1 MKYYL
6 VYEEIFEENLNKNI
20 LKNLQNLNYD
30 LLKIQN
36 ISDFSFDNDDILI
49 LYLSEENIYS
59 LFRFCIDKSI
69 KCTILPHKGI
79 MPILNEFGIEND
91 VVKALNNISNSKE
104 SKSLNILYC
113 NEVPVFHSVKIGD
126 MFLFDNSGKKL
137 TAFSKLK
144 MLFEKIKFV
153 LNTPFHPYMI
163 SKEELKIAD
172 TCAMGM
178 SILPN
183 PKNSTVTKLIS
194 EENSKDGFYTAI
206 FAPKSIMEILR
217 FLISGF
223 VLKRK
228 NMNSPK
234 FISYIKSNKLTIS
247 SSKEIKYII
256 DKKEFVSSKINFE
269 LREEKL
275 NFITGPNFDENYNK
289 LTSKSIQ
296 KIQNLPINE
305 SRLEYLSGHLP
316 WFKKASTEEFKD
328 LFDILRKNALLS
340 QEFMVLL
347 ILATLIASFGLLSDS
362 APVIIGAMILAP
374 LMAPII
380 SASMGLVREDKKL
393 LSASLRTLTIGTIGA
408 LFFGFLSSL
417 LLPIEALTGEIQARM
432 SPNLIDLLIA
442 ICSGIAAAYANS
454 REKISQSLAGVAIA
468 VALVPPL
475 AVSGIGI
482 GWWNIQVFQG
492 AFLLYITN
500 LAGIILAS
508 GLTFI
513 FMGYSPFHRAKKG
526 ILPVLLTVLILCIP
540 LGISFNKVAYQTTL
554 ARKIKELNFENIE
567 ISNIQISSGKELY
580 ISLKLTS
587 EYYISPKEIE
597 EIQIKIE
604 EITHKK
610 PVLEFSNSIIR
621 KSKN

>member
-6 VYEEIFEENLNKNI
+6 IYEDALEENLNKNI
-20 LKNLQNLNYD
+20 LKNLQNFNYD
-30 LLKIQN
+30 LLKIEN
-36 ISDFSFDNDDILI
+36 ISDFHFEKDDILL
-49 LYLSEENIYS
+49 LYLSEENIHS
-59 LFRFCIDKSI
+59 AFRLCIDKNI

-91 VVKALNNISNSKE
+91 IKKALSHISNSLD
-104 SKSLNILYC
+104 SKGLNILYC
-113 NEVPVFHSVKIGD
+113 NDVPVFHSVKIGD
-126 MFLFDNSGKKL
+126 MFLFDNSNKKL
-137 TAFSKLK
+137 SPFSKVK

-153 LNTPFHPYMI
+153 LKTPFHPYLI
-163 SKEELKIAD
+163 AKEDQKIAD
-172 TCAMGM
+172 TCAMGI

-183 PKNSTVTKLIS
+183 PQNSAVTKLIS
-194 EENSKDGFYTAI
+194 EEDSKDGFYTTV
-206 FAPKSIMEILR
+206 FAPKSIMEIVR

-228 NMNSPK
+228 NTKSPK
-234 FISYIKSNKLTIS
+234 FIAYIKSNKLTIS
-247 SSKEIKYII
+247 SAKEMKYII
-256 DKKEFVSSKINFE
+256 DKKEFVNSKINFE

-275 NFITGPNFDENYNK
+275 NFLIGPNFNENYNK
-289 LTSKSIQ
+289 LTTKSIQ

-328 LFDILRKNALLS
+328 LFDILRKNAMLS

-393 LSASLRTLTIGTIGA
+393 LTTSLKTLFIGTLGA

-417 LLPIEALTGEIQARM
+417 LLPIESLTGEIQARM

-454 REKISQSLAGVAIA
+454 KEKISQSLAGVAIA

-482 GWWNIQVFQG
+482 GWWNIHVFQG

-513 FMGYSPFHRAKKG
+513 FLGYSPFHRAKKG
-526 ILPVLLTVLILCIP
+526 ILPVLLTVLVLCIP
-540 LGISFNKVAYQTTL
+540 LGISFNKVAYQTNL
-554 ARKIKELNFENIE
+554 AGRIKELNFENIE
-567 ISNIQISSGKELY
+567 ISNIQISKGQELY
-580 ISLKLTS
+580 ISLKLSS
-587 EYYISPKEIE
+587 EYYISPEELE
-597 EIQIKIE
+597 EIQLKIE
-604 EITHKK
+604 EISGKR
-610 PVLEFSNSIIR
+610 PIIEFSNSIIR
-621 KSKN
+621 RGKN

>member
-1 MKYYL
+1 MNYYL
-6 VYEEIFEENLNKNI
+6 IYEEALEENLNKNI
-20 LKNLQNLNYD
+20 LKNLQNYNYD
-30 LLKIQN
+30 LLKIQD
-36 ISDFSFDNDDILI
+36 IPDFNFKKDDVLI
-49 LYLSEENIYS
+49 LYLSEENIYYIFM
-59 LFRFCIDKSI
+59 LCIDKEI

-79 MPILNEFGIEND
+79 TSIVNEFGIESD
-91 VVKALNNISNSKE
+91 VPKAIENIFASGE
-104 SKSLNILYC
+104 SKKLNILYC

-126 MFLFDNSGKKL
+126 MFLFDNSNKKISVL
-137 TAFSKLK
+137 SKLK

-153 LNTPFHPYMI
+153 IKTPFHPYLI
-163 SKEELKIAD
+163 TKEEQKIAD
-172 TCAMGM
+172 TCALGM
-178 SILPN
+178 NILPN
-183 PKNSTVTKLIS
+183 PQNSAVTKLIS
-194 EENSKDGFYTAI
+194 EDDSKDGFYTTI
-206 FAPKSIMEILR
+206 FAPKSIMEIIR

-223 VLKRK
+223 ILKKK
-228 NMNSPK
+228 NINSPK

-247 SSKEIKYII
+247 STKDMKYII
-256 DKKEFVSSKINFE
+256 DKKEFTNSKINFE

-275 NFITGPNFDENYNK
+275 QVIIGPKFNENYNK
-289 LTSKSIQ
+289 LTAKSIQ
-296 KIQNLPINE
+296 KIQNLPISE
-305 SRLEYLSGHLP
+305 SKLEYLSGHLP

-328 LFDILRKNALLS
+328 LFDILRKNAMLS

-393 LSASLRTLTIGTIGA
+393 LSTSLRTLFIGTTGA

-417 LLPIEALTGEIQARM
+417 LLPIEAVTGEIQARM

-454 REKISQSLAGVAIA
+454 KEKISQSLAGVAIA

-482 GWWNIQVFQG
+482 GWWNLHVFQG

-526 ILPVLLTVLILCIP
+526 ILPVLFTVLILCVP
-540 LGISFNKVAYQTTL
+540 LGISFNRVAYQTTL
-554 ARKIKELNFENIE
+554 ARNIKELNFENIE

-580 ISLKLTS
+580 ISLKLNS
-587 EYYISPKEIE
+587 EYYISPEELE
-597 EIQIKIE
+597 EIQLEIEKIT
-604 EITHKK
+604 IKK

-621 KSKN
+621 RGKS